1 MAKAQTV
8 HIPLEA
14 QNWLVQREWTRLDE
28 LCDGVFDCPHST
40 PELTNDGPFVV
51 RSQDVRT
58 GIFRKEDA
66 ARISESTY
74 KERIARV
81 EPSSGDLL
89 YSREGTYFGIAA
101 EVPDKTRVCLGQ
113 RMVLIRPKRQ
123 RLNPRF
129 LRLWLNSPV
138 LSRHIEGFRDG
149 TVAERLNMPT
159 IRGLPI
165 PVFDPKEQVAIAE
178 ILGSLDDKIELNR
191 RMNGTL
197 EAMAQALF
205 KEWFVDGAKEEWQPG
220 TVGDVAIQFKAG
232 IKPDDMTAKM
242 AYIGLEHMPQRSI
255 ALSEWSTAETLESNK
270 FQFKQGD
277 ILFGKLRSYF
287 HKVGVAPIDGVCST
301 DIVVVRPKS
310 PEWFGFVLGHV
321 SSSAFVD
328 HTSSGAT
335 GTRMPRTNWQDMAR
349 YELNMPP
356 IELADEFTALIQP
369 LIDRIIA
376 NIHESRTLTALRDT
390 LLPKLMRGEV
400 RVKKQHFMAQ
410 HKD

>member
-1 MAKAQTV
+1 MPSDWTTY
-8 HIPLEA
+8 PLEECMSAIIDYRGKSPNKTASGVPLITAKIVKGGRIEEPSEFIAEEEYDAWMRRGMPQKGDVVFTTEAPLGEVA
-14 QNWLVQREWTRLDE
+14 QLDGRRIALAQRIIALRGKSGVLDNTF
-28 LCDGVFDCPHST
+28 LKFLMQS
-40 PELTNDGPFVV
+40 FVV
-51 RSQDVRT
+51 QEELKARSTGTTVLGIKQSELRKVQLPLPPYEDQVR
-58 GIFRKEDA
+58 I
-66 ARISESTY
+66 
-74 KERIARV
+74 
-81 EPSSGDLL
+81 GD
-89 YSREGTYFGIAA
+89 
-101 EVPDKTRVCLGQ
+101 
-113 RMVLIRPKRQ
+113 
-123 RLNPRF
+123 
-129 LRLWLNSPV
+129 
-138 LSRHIEGFRDG
+138 
-149 TVAERLNMPT
+149 
-159 IRGLPI
+159 
-165 PVFDPKEQVAIAE
+165 
-178 ILGSLDDKIELNR
+178 ILGALDDKIELNR